1 MNIFNKTVALGTLLI
16 ACATVYAYDFEAG
29 GIYYNVVSVSKRTV
43 EVTYKTAEFDPN
55 NPVLSYAG
63 TVNIPATV
71 EYQGVTFAVTNI
83 GDNAFRECTGLAH
96 ITLPEGLQAIGD
108 NAFGGCTGL
117 ADVAFPSTLTAIGDW
132 AFAGCHSMVN
142 VVIPP
147 SVTHIGTEAITG
159 EGVLTLTIQDS
170 PNSITVAPTF
180 HPNIGFRFPNVKQA
194 YVGRNCGGWQAPA
207 DLTNSWHGP
216 ALQRVEFGPYVTEIP
231 YCMLYGDAWNLT
243 ELILSPNTKKIAWG
257 ALGGCYALKRIVLPD
272 AVEEIEEAALG
283 GGWDNKD
290 MAVTDLVIGPNIK
303 AIGHSAFAGCRNL
316 QTVTVR
322 RPDAIFLP
330 EDAFDAQTYLTA
342 TLYIPE
348 GSRQTTN
355 SFENQLTKEE
365 VRPEKTSKDE
375 WADIWSEY
383 WMAMG
388 YGSGYYSDTVS
399 FYEEVKVT
407 RMGYGETDYWRNF
420 LRISEGESTEATR
433 WPVTIIVS
441 DGGSVRAL
449 GRDLRSTTCTENV
462 DEGTRLSVLFEP
474 DLGWGLTELTLNGA
488 DVLADV
494 AGTAYTM
501 PAIDRK
507 DTLRVTFSQPK
518 ATLTL
523 RTSEQ
528 GSVEQTVVYGA
539 RCTLRITPA
548 EGYIVHSVTF
558 NGEDITASLSPDG
571 TITTPAV
578 NGDALLA
585 VAFEADPSGIRTER
599 LPALRV
605 LPGNGSVSVQGLRPG
620 TVVTAYTTDGVQVA
634 LRTAATTTEH
644 ITLPT
649 GQVYVITAEG
659 RSVKVRL

>member
-29 GIYYNVVSVSKRTV
+29 GVYYNVVSVSKRTV

-71 EYQGVTFAVTNI
+71 EYQGTTFAVVQI
-83 GDNAFRECTGLAH
+83 GENAF
-96 ITLPEGLQAIGD
+96 Q
-108 NAFGGCTGL
+108 GCTGL
-117 ADVAFPSTLTAIGDW
+117 THVTLPVGLRRICGYAFNDCSGLTDVDIPNTVTTIDDGAFSRCH
-132 AFAGCHSMVN
+132 AFTR

-147 SVTHIGTEAITG
+147 SVTYIGHMAFTSD
-159 EGVLTLTIQDS
+159 GVK
-170 PNSITVAPTF
+170 SITIEDASTGIDAGGYWGRAF
-180 HPNIGFRFPNVKQA
+180 EFPNILQA
-194 YVGRNCGGWQAPA
+194 YIGRNCGGWQAPSSLI
-207 DLTNSWHGP
+207 DHWYGNG

-231 YCMLYGDAWNLT
+231 YCILYGDAYNLT

-257 ALGGCYALKRIVLPD
+257 ALSGCYALKRLELPD
-272 AVEEIEEAALG
+272 AVEEIEDYALS
-283 GGWDNKD
+283 GGWGDKD
-290 MAVTDLVIGPNIK
+290 MALTDLVIGSQIK
-303 AIGHSAFAGCRNL
+303 ALGHNAFTGCRAL

-322 RPDAIFLP
+322 RPDAIAIP
-330 EDAFDAQTYLTA
+330 EDAFHAQAYLNA
-342 TLYIPE
+342 TLYVPE
-348 GSRQTTN
+348 GSKESVETTEQELLWQDIR
-355 SFENQLTKEE
+355 S
-365 VRPEKTSKDE
+365 EKTSKEEWEEMWRKYWDE
-375 WADIWSEY
+375 
-383 WMAMG
+383 MG
-388 YGSGYYSDTVS
+388 YSKDYYSDTIS
-399 FYEEVKVT
+399 YYETKPVT
-407 RMGYGETDYWRNF
+407 RSGYGETDYWRNF